1 MFESFRA
8 TQRYQKL
15 IRMWIA
21 YRDTVQ
27 RFEGAKGITDDHEKR
42 FLKLKARIAAHLP
55 IVEGR
60 APESMAREA
69 QRRVMLMTDL
79 LNRHRSLRSEEPPTE
94 AEREEFTKTWHEH
107 YIFLNQ
113 LKGVPVVHEKPIK
126 QRPPQGAPSGM
137 PTRKL
142 RRQPVPGSWFVR
154 FVLRVGVIAVAAWLV
169 GKALGFRWG
178 QESGF
183 QFERPTSL
191 SGLGD
196 NVWQTLQSLGGGII
210 GFMQPV
216 ITSYGLESTIAL
228 VGVLL
233 IALGYLVFIRGR

>member
-8 TQRYQKL
+8 TQRYHKL
-15 IRMWIA
+15 IRSWIA
-21 YRDTVQ
+21 YRDMVQ
-27 RFEGAKGITDDHEKR
+27 RFDGAKGVTDDHEKR
-42 FLKLKARIAAHLP
+42 FLKLKARIAALLP

-60 APESMAREA
+60 APGSMEREA

-79 LNRHRSLRSEEPPTE
+79 LNRHRSLRREEPPNE
-94 AEREEFTKTWHEH
+94 IERDEFTKTWHEH

-113 LKGVPVVHEKPIK
+113 LKGVPVVREQRIK
-126 QRPPQGAPSGM
+126 QKPPQEAPSGM

-142 RRQPVPGSWFVR
+142 RRSTPGSWFLG
-154 FVLRVGVIAVAAWLV
+154 FVLRVGVVAVAVWLV

-183 QFERPTSL
+183 AFEDPISL
-191 SGLGD
+191 SGLGE
-196 NVWQTLQSLGGGII
+196 NVMATLRSLGTGIFN
-210 GFMQPV
+210 FMQPV
-216 ITSYGLESTIAL
+216 TSSYGLESTIAL
-228 VGVLL
+228 VGVLS